1 MTFDDLLE
9 TARLVPTT
17 NEAREAQRRS
27 FVYGNLKIDNDAI
40 TRELVD
46 DATRDLDQLQS
57 K

>member
-40 TRELVD
+40 TDRKS
-46 DATRDLDQLQS
+46 TRLNS
-57 K
+57 CH